1 MNVFEALFLMVF
13 LHCLGDFALQSES
26 MAKGKNRHNKCT
38 FVPEGQKFKK
48 CWPYWLLSH
57 AFIQGG
63 LIYIFTGNLIISLTE
78 VLLHFVID
86 FIKCENITN
95 PHHDQVF
102 HLFCRITYTVLLVI

>member
-1 MNVFEALFLMVF
+1 MNWFEIIFLLIF
-13 LHCLGDFALQSES
+13 LHALGDFALQSES

-57 AFIQGG
+57 ALIQGG
-63 LIYIFTGNLIISLTE
+63 LIFIFIGNLIIALNE
-78 VLLHFVID
+78 FGLHFIID

-95 PHHDQVF
+95 PHHDQF
-102 HLFCRITYTVLLVI
+102 LHFFCRICYSIFLVI